1 MIINSISIKN
11 FQTYYGTVEFE
22 FDEPTKEKNI
32 VLIGG
37 LNGAGKTSFFS
48 SIVLGLFGNN
58 AEGIVFDR
66 SSGESISDSYEN
78 YLNTVFSN
86 TARQKNETEM
96 EIAISLTHERKQIK
110 IIRKWW
116 FDEVVDEVL
125 EIYTEGDGIVKPLE
139 IPKDEVDLNEYYES
153 FIQTIIPVFILLRV
167 VTLTTTIKYLIW
179 SACDIINI
187 IILT

>member
-66 SSGESISDSYEN
+66 ASGESISDSYEN

-96 EIAISLTHERKQIK
+96 EIAISLTHEKKR
-110 IIRKWW
+110 
-116 FDEVVDEVL
+116 
-125 EIYTEGDGIVKPLE
+125 
-139 IPKDEVDLNEYYES
+139 
-153 FIQTIIPVFILLRV
+153 
-167 VTLTTTIKYLIW
+167 
-179 SACDIINI
+179 
-187 IILT
+187 